1 MNSSKIFKLSVVAAS
16 IAVSVNAQ
24 AALYKVVEIEEAK
37 TNVYGLGGYDT
48 EYYGTAV
55 QPELGSKSCFT
66 SACAEG
72 DYVISAE
79 TRNWPAG
86 LSYRE
91 EVPLAIDNG
100 FDDAPYSES
109 DFENYCDN
117 YLGYAI
123 CDTWGQIQFDG
134 YRNELNGNYKNSI
147 AFIEGQAEISDDNA
161 VINSLT
167 SVTSAIGNK
176 RVDSR
181 RNQAF
186 QGTTSLADPSGSVLE
201 THAFAADDNYIV
213 GSVSI
218 DSGETS
224 DGFSAFYSK
233 PVIWNSSGAIA
244 AQLQYGAGG
253 SRGDLSDHLGQG
265 SLRDFYVLATPDSA
279 GNEFIGVGYNTYTD
293 QEMNAT
299 IFVGKLADLTQTQ
312 SVAVS
317 GATVDDDYT
326 NSVVSAVNQNGIAVG
341 SAKRSIKDSG
351 SYNNRLFSVSGLE
364 NAATTAPRANF
375 FTGGIFFNGS
385 GGTIGS
391 INNLNEVVG
400 KTDLTQDREINGTQ
414 RPQRGFINP
423 LSYTG
428 TDSARRAL
436 FQNKAWFLDDLTN
449 GGSESNFN
457 NQFRIIDATDIN
469 DAGVISATAYKC
481 PGGFENTNIDA
492 KCPDANSETVV
503 AVKLIPN
510 SDADEQAI
518 SARAFS
524 PNGGFGTIKR
534 EGASLGWLALGLL
547 AVLGFRRT
555 N

>member
-1 MNSSKIFKLSVVAAS
+1 M
-16 IAVSVNAQ
+16 NAQ
-24 AALYKVVEIEEAK
+24 AALYKVVEIDQP
-37 TNVYGLGGYDT
+37 YGNS

-55 QPELGSKSCFT
+55 QPSAAGESCFSSECT
-66 SACAEG
+66 
-72 DYVISAE
+72 DTQYKISAE

-91 EVPLAIDNG
+91 EVPFALDNG
-100 FDDAPYSES
+100 FDYAAYDAA

-117 YLGYAI
+117 HLGYAI
-123 CDTWGQIQFDG
+123 CDTWAQTQYSG
-134 YRNELNGNYKNSI
+134 YRNELDGNYKNSI
-147 AFIEGQAEISDDNA
+147 AFIEGGAKISDDNA

-167 SVTSAIGNK
+167 SGTSAIGNK
-176 RVDSR
+176 RDGSR
-181 RNQAF
+181 RNIAF
-186 QGTTSLADPSGSVLE
+186 QGTTPLTDPSGTVSE
-201 THAFAADDNYIV
+201 THAFAANTNYIV
-213 GSVSI
+213 GSVSFNN
-218 DSGETS
+218 DQTT
-224 DGFSAFYSK
+224 DGFEAFYSK
-233 PVIWNSSGAIA
+233 PVIWNSSGAVV
-244 AQLQYGAGG
+244 AQLPYGSGG
-253 SRGDLSDHLGQG
+253 IQGNLSDHLGQG
-265 SLRDFYVLATPDSA
+265 SLRDFYVLTTPDSD

-299 IFVGKLADLTQTQ
+299 IFVGKLGDLTQTE
-312 SVAVS
+312 SVPVL

-326 NSVVSAVNQNGIAVG
+326 NSVVSAVNNNGIAVG
-341 SAKRSIKDSG
+341 SAKRSERDSG

-391 INNLNEVVG
+391 INNFNEVVG
-400 KTDLTQDREINGTQ
+400 KTDLTQDREVNGTQ

-428 TDSARRAL
+428 TDSTRRAL

-449 GGSESNFN
+449 GGSYSNEN

-492 KCPDANSETVV
+492 KCSDANSETVV

-510 SDADEQAI
+510 SNADEQAI

-534 EGASLGWLALGLL
+534 EGGSLGWLALGLL
-547 AVLGFRRT
+547 AVLGFRRKR
-555 N
+555 